1 MPDYKAPVRDMKFV
15 LHEVLQAEHLLAQ
28 MPGTS
33 EVTADLI
40 DSVLEEAGKVAEQ
53 LLAPL
58 NRQGDEQ
65 GCQFNAGVVSTPTG
79 FKQAYDTFAQG
90 GWIGLAGDP
99 EYGGQGMPKTLAV
112 CFEEMMMAA
121 NSSLALYAVLSAGA
135 SLAIARHASAELKQ
149 AYLPK
154 LYEGTWS
161 ATMCLT
167 EAHAGTDLGMI
178 KTKAVPQADGSYE
191 LSGTKIFITGGEHD
205 LTENIIHL
213 VLAKLPDAPAGA
225 RGISLFLV
233 PKYMPDAHGEPGE
246 RNAVNC
252 GSIEHKMGMKGSS
265 TCVMNFDGAK
275 GFLVGE
281 LNKGL
286 ACMFTMMNYERL
298 TIGLQGLGLGDAS
311 YQTAASYARDRLQGR
326 AATGPVAPEKPAD
339 SLLVH
344 ADVRRMLLTMR
355 ANTEAAR
362 ALAAYVGTQLDMVY
376 FHPDEQ
382 VRARAAKLVA
392 LLTPIA
398 KAAFTDRGFEA
409 CVLGQQVLG
418 GHGYVRE
425 WGQEQHVRDAR
436 IAQIYEGTNGIQ
448 SLDLMGR
455 KVVFDR
461 EGMLDVLVE
470 DIRAFI
476 AQEKNGKVAGFVSV
490 LNSALQTLLD
500 TTATVREA
508 SGSNPNEVGAAS
520 VAYLDL
526 MTLILYGFMWTRMV
540 SVATRALDENP
551 SLDADFYQAKIHV
564 GCFYLDKLMPR
575 YKSVAEEIRAGSD
588 VVMAMDAALF

>member
-1 MPDYKAPVRDMKFV
+1 
-15 LHEVLQAEHLLAQ
+15 
-28 MPGTS
+28 
-33 EVTADLI
+33 
-40 DSVLEEAGKVAEQ
+40 
-53 LLAPL
+53 
-58 NRQGDEQ
+58 
-65 GCQFNAGVVSTPTG
+65 
-79 FKQAYDTFAQG
+79 
-90 GWIGLAGDP
+90 
-99 EYGGQGMPKTLAV
+99 
-112 CFEEMMMAA
+112 
-121 NSSLALYAVLSAGA
+121 
-135 SLAIARHASAELKQ
+135 
-149 AYLPK
+149 
-154 LYEGTWS
+154 
-161 ATMCLT
+161 
-167 EAHAGTDLGMI
+167 
-178 KTKAVPQADGSYE
+178 
-191 LSGTKIFITGGEHD
+191 
-205 LTENIIHL
+205 
-213 VLAKLPDAPAGA
+213 KLPDAPAGA

-233 PKYMPDAHGEPGE
+233 PKYMPDAHGVPGE
-246 RNAVNC
+246 RNAVSC

-326 AATGPVAPEKPAD
+326 AATGPVTPEKPAD

-540 SVATRALDENP
+540 SVATRALDENA